1 MRNVFGWG
9 LSLLVAIGAG
19 WLLVVDH
26 SPLVRLVAGVLWIG
40 CFGLFGTL
48 LRRPWVA
55 GILAT
60 VIGFV
65 TLWGFSGSVGITGWL
80 LPLTTGTIAAVT
92 AHLSPNPRSTQAS
105 WVNGIWAVILFFLA
119 SIAVSTT
126 QVQASGHLG
135 SHLLVL
141 VSVYLLTPVIEI
153 GIIVVLVRRVRQH
166 PGFFATNY
174 PKVTGAHVWLGLLV
188 GFGAS
193 FLMALIVAAESH
205 IGHVR
210 IQSNNPFVYASG
222 LNFHAVVAMVLV
234 AAAVVLVAPV
244 TEEMLFRGLVFGS
257 FIRRWPYPVASLASA
272 FLFGLAHMDLTLLL
286 PLTIAGILL
295 NALYHKTRSLVPS
308 TIAHA
313 TLNAVSIFLAIFVT
327 R

>member
-1 MRNVFGWG
+1 MRNVYGWW
-9 LSLLVAIGAG
+9 LSLVFVIGAG
-19 WLLVVDH
+19 WLLVTYH
-26 SPLVRLVAGVLWIG
+26 NPLVRLVAGVLWIG

-48 LRRPWVA
+48 MRRPWMA

-60 VIGFV
+60 AIGFV
-65 TLWGFSGSVGITGWL
+65 ILWGFSRSVGITEWL
-80 LPLTTGTIAAVT
+80 LPLTTGAIVSVT
-92 AHLSPNPRSTQAS
+92 THLSPHQRSTEPS

-126 QVQASGHLG
+126 EVHVSGHLG

-141 VSVYLLTPVIEI
+141 VGVYLLTPVIEI
-153 GIIVVLVRRVRQH
+153 GIIFVLMRGTRQH
-166 PGFFATNY
+166 PGFFTSNY
-174 PKVTGAHVWLGLLV
+174 PKITGTHVWLGLLT

-193 FLMALIVAAESH
+193 LLMSLVVAAESH

-210 IQSNNPFVYASG
+210 VQSNNPFVYATG
-222 LNFHAVVAMVLV
+222 LNVHAIVAMVLV

-244 TEEMLFRGLVFGS
+244 TEEILFRGIVFGS
-257 FIRRWPYPVASLASA
+257 FIRRWPYPVASVGSA

-313 TLNAVSIFLAIFVT
+313 TLNAVSIFLAIFAA